1 MRLEA
6 LFAALVLFGD
16 LAGPAQA
23 DLRGQPQFSAAE
35 SQTIARNE
43 LLNAVVAAD
52 PWLVRRMLDIIAH
65 ENARADA
72 VRGTPCGRPGSVDY
86 APRLAGHRRMER
98 TGQARASRKG
108 SARKTSAH
116 PLQPL
121 RGGNGRNVGHVE
133 ERGKGQEGRRGG
145 SVRSGKTTSLLSTP
159 MAHREGEGVQGVGR
173 RLMGRPSPFVGC

>member
-65 ENARADA
+65 GR
-72 VRGTPCGRPGSVDY
+72 TPEAMRFGGRPRRSTRSVDY

-108 SARKTSAH
+108 SPRKTSAR
-116 PLQPL
+116 PSS
-121 RGGNGRNVGHVE
+121 RSAEGTVE
-133 ERGKGQEGRRGG
+133 MLDMLKNAAKAKKDG
-145 SVRSGKTTSLLSTP
+145 
-159 MAHREGEGVQGVGR
+159 AGVQ
-173 RLMGRPSPFVGC
+173 